1 MLQTFLPLF
10 AMTFF
15 IVLFIVMMQFLWRF
29 IDDLTGKGL
38 EMSTIAE
45 LFFYAALSMVPMAL
59 PLAVLLASL
68 MTFGNLGEKF
78 ELTAMK
84 ASGVSLIKVM
94 RPLIILMILISIG
107 AFFFQNNVLPIAQTK
122 MWTLLYSAR
131 QKSPEMEIPE
141 KAFYSQIPGISV
153 YVERK
158 DQLSG
163 MLRDVM
169 IYDMREGAD
178 KTRIIVADSGRISL
192 TSDKT
197 HLLLNLYTGEQ
208 FENLTAQTA
217 GIRSNNMPYR
227 RESFSNKDIV
237 MPFDANFNR
246 LDESAMRNQYV
257 GKNISELNATIDSV
271 QHRVDSINA
280 AYGDVFKREAHFGI
294 YAKDVVNPTTGQTE
308 VVMPTADI
316 KHVID
321 IDSVLNGT
329 AGVSRMT
336 ILQQGLNRAQRIYQ
350 EYQFKALDVEDDMKT
365 IRRHGIELQKKFTLS
380 FAVIIFFFIGAP
392 LGAIIRK
399 GGFGMPLV
407 ISVFLFIIYYIIDN
421 TGYKLARDGRL
432 DVVSGMWLSSVILLP
447 LGVFLTYK
455 ALHDSSVFNLDAYKA
470 FFMRLV
476 GKYPKRTLEVKEF
489 TIDEVDTVRAEELLG
504 DFMQHLKIL
513 GNIYYAAPL
522 PMRFLVKLKNR
533 KRMSALQLTL
543 EELVSYLSNS
553 KSHQV
558 IYDLNKYPFR
568 LRMKDINKYI
578 LITEQILRIISP
590 KE

>member
-38 EMSTIAE
+38 EISTIAE

-158 DQLSG
+158 DPLSG

-169 IYDMREGAD
+169 IYDMRDGSD

-197 HLLLNLYTGEQ
+197 HLLLNLYNGEQ

-280 AYGDVFKREAHFGI
+280 AYGEVFKHEAHFGI
-294 YAKDVVNPTTGQTE
+294 YAKDVVNPKTGETE

-316 KHVID
+316 RHTVD

-329 AGVSRMT
+329 AGLSRMS

-350 EYQFKALDVEDDMKT
+350 EYQFKALDIEDDMKT

-455 ALHDSSVFNLDAYKA
+455 ALHDSSVFNIDAYKA

-489 TIDEVDTVRAEELLG
+489 TIEEVDTTKARLLLN
-504 DFMQHLKIL
+504 DFLHQLQVL
-513 GNIYYAAPL
+513 GKAYYGAPL
-522 PMRFLVKLKNR
+522 PMRLLVKFKYR
-533 KRMSALQLTL
+533 KQMSAMQVKL

-568 LRMKDINKYI
+568 MLFKDISKYV
-578 LITEQILRIISP
+578 LITEQILRTISP

>member
-1 MLQTFLPLF
+1 
-10 AMTFF
+10 
-15 IVLFIVMMQFLWRF
+15 
-29 IDDLTGKGL
+29 
-38 EMSTIAE
+38 
-45 LFFYAALSMVPMAL
+45 
-59 PLAVLLASL
+59 
-68 MTFGNLGEKF
+68 
-78 ELTAMK
+78 
-84 ASGVSLIKVM
+84 
-94 RPLIILMILISIG
+94 MILISIG

-158 DQLSG
+158 DPLSG

-280 AYGDVFKREAHFGI
+280 AYGNVFKREAHFGI
-294 YAKDVVNPTTGQTE
+294 YAKDVVNPKTGQTE
-308 VVMPTADI
+308 VVMPTAVI

-329 AGVSRMT
+329 AGISRMT

-350 EYQFKALDVEDDMKT
+350 EYQFKALDIEDDMKT

-489 TIDEVDTVRAEELLG
+489 TIDEVDTAKAEELLG
-504 DFMQHLKIL
+504 DFLQHLKTL
-513 GNIYYAAPL
+513 GKVY
-522 PMRFLVKLKNR
+522 
-533 KRMSALQLTL
+533 
-543 EELVSYLSNS
+543 
-553 KSHQV
+553 
-558 IYDLNKYPFR
+558 
-568 LRMKDINKYI
+568 
-578 LITEQILRIISP
+578 
-590 KE
+590 